1 MRYFII
7 RYQRSRILHCVKG
20 MITHRPMVCWER
32 LIISL
37 STFLTQASGT
47 PVGGNLLTGIANLAK
62 SEALNWRQW
71 DKITVDNDYIEADLK
86 HITDVASEFQD
97 GGIVSGRDEEE
108 IIEFYPL
115 RAGFLCG
122 ILERLNTANY
132 NFEEFS
138 LKLLDS
144 HKISRDEIEGVQE
157 ALASLDQSV
166 KLVMNEQ
173 VEDIGWKPRV
183 PRESK

>member
-1 MRYFII
+1 
-7 RYQRSRILHCVKG
+7 
-20 MITHRPMVCWER
+20 MVCWER